1 MNLTYRNGAA
11 DDLAAVYELNC
22 EVFYE
27 SWSLK
32 GLRSALEDGYD
43 LLICMDE
50 ERLVGYLLSCDVLDE
65 VHIMQIAVSPDYQR
79 RGIAE
84 QLSRNL
90 MAAKAGMSMLLEV
103 RTSNHAAQ
111 SLYAKL
117 GFTHSGIRKA
127 YYVPQHE
134 GAAREDAVLMHYL
147 STTV

>member
-1 MNLTYRNGAA
+1 LSLIYRQGVA

-22 EVFYE
+22 EVFPE
-27 SWSLK
+27 NWSLK
-32 GLRSALEDGYD
+32 GLRSALDDGYD
-43 LLICMDE
+43 FLICMDE
-50 ERLVGYLLSCDVLDE
+50 ERLSGYLLSRDVLDE
-65 VHIMQIAVSPDYQR
+65 VHIMQIAVSPDYRR

-90 MAAKAGMSMLLEV
+90 MAAKVGMSLLLEV
-103 RTSNHAAQ
+103 RSSNQAAQ

-117 GFTHSGIRKA
+117 GFIHSGIRKE

-134 GAAREDAVLMHYL
+134 GEAREDAVLMNYP